1 MFGNY
6 KFSNSATKTEP
17 VAQTDNASEVEVEP

>member
-6 KFSNSATKTEP
+6 KFSNSATKADPE
-17 VAQTDNASEVEVEP
+17 AQADNTNEVEIDP